1 MFKQCHSKSNICSQT
16 GHIYHLFC
24 PNFCSE
30 MSSLVTN
37 TPKNISLVTLK
48 KINHSQIVF
57 SLHRVL
63 RHGAFKKF
71 CSKSIYVVKQVMFI
85 TVLVIISVFRLV
97 NWLPAHQI
105 NLSIIM
111 LDKINHSH
119 FFLVYIEFL
128 GMLRSHN
135 FVQNLLY
142 VVKWVMFITVFV
154 LTSVLR

>member
-1 MFKQCHSKSNICSQT
+1 MF
-16 GHIYHLFC
+16 
-24 PNFCSE
+24 
-30 MSSLVTN
+30 
-37 TPKNISLVTLK
+37 
-48 KINHSQIVF
+48 F

-63 RHGAFKKF
+63 RHGGFKQF
-71 CSKSIYVVKQVMFI
+71 RSISNYVVKQVMFI

-105 NLSIIM
+105 NLSIIL

-154 LTSVLR
+154 LTSVLRWCLWLPTHQINISLVMLNKINHSQKKLFT